1 MNLCL
6 DHDTENLASIPES
19 ERAKTSAL
27 SQQSDQLL
35 RECWRTWRL
44 SSPFRA
50 ILYLSLVKAKFDQN
64 ELGIEDL
71 QDALRSLDR
80 VTKENELSSWSIADV
95 SFTFASLSL
104 SLLFSLAVILYIF
117 SLYIIAWKRR

>member
-1 MNLCL
+1 MKLCL
-6 DHDTENLASIPES
+6 DHDTKDLESIPEA

-50 ILYLSLVKAKFDQN
+50 ILYLSLVKSKFDEN
-64 ELGIEDL
+64 ELGLEDL
-71 QDALRSLDR
+71 QDALRALDR
-80 VTKENELSSWSIADV
+80 VTKENELSSWSTADV
-95 SFTFASLSL
+95 SLNDVFFGYYLTFS
-104 SLLFSLAVILYIF
+104 FVV
-117 SLYIIAWKRR
+117 

>member
-1 MNLCL
+1 MSLCL
-6 DHDTENLASIPES
+6 DHDTEDLASVPES

-44 SSPFRA
+44 SAPFRA
-50 ILYLSLVKAKFDQN
+50 ILYLSLVKTKFDQN

-95 SFTFASLSL
+95 SIIYLRPSCYPFGS
-104 SLLFSLAVILYIF
+104 YIF
-117 SLYIIAWKRR
+117 FV